1 MIIVRHP
8 GRTCL
13 VPPQEPGLADVRV
26 YMDGRDQTAEGDE
39 VAEAVDIVRV
49 REGS

>member
-13 VPPQEPGLADVRV
+13 VPPQEPGPAG
-26 YMDGRDQTAEGDE
+26 GREQTAEGDE
-39 VAEAVDIVRV
+39 VAEAVDILRI